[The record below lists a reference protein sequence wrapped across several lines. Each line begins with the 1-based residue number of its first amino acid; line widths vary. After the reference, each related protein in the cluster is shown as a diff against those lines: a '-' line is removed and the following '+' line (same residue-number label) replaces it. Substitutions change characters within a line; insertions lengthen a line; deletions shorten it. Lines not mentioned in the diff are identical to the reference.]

1 MVRGTRA
8 AMLGLALLIEPT
20 ASAQSDATGQL
31 WGNLTLDWH
40 KSPRVTYSLDL
51 EPKALVS
58 GPSDEPGWANIDL
71 TPSAEFAATKWIDL
85 VGEGVFGRTAQT
97 DDLETTE
104 LSARAG
110 ARFHLFSRQQRA
122 LFNEQLPRRRVV
134 IRDLARWEWR
144 RFSYSDGEPSSSS
157 GRFRNRIE
165 FLFPINRPN
174 LGHDGTIHLIADWEW
189 FVPLSDQ
196 QERFAS
202 RRRYRGGLGY
212 RHNRHWQTA
221 ALYLRTSSRNTI
233 DEPFTTSENVLD
245 LQLKRVW

>member
-1 MVRGTRA
+1 MLTVTRA
-8 AMLGLALLIEPT
+8 AMLGLALLIPPA
-20 ASAQSDATGQL
+20 ASAQSEATGQL

-40 KSPRVTYSLDL
+40 TSPRITYSFDL

-58 GPSDEPGWANIDL
+58 GPPDEPGWANIDL

-85 VGEGVFGRTAQT
+85 VAEGVLGRTVQT
-97 DDLETTE
+97 DDLKTTE

-110 ARFHLFSRQQRA
+110 ARFHLFSRQQRM
-122 LFNEQLPRRRVV
+122 LFNEQLPKRRVV
-134 IRDLARWEWR
+134 IRDLVRWEWR
-144 RFSYSDGEPSSSS
+144 RFSYSDGAPSSSS
-157 GRFRNRIE
+157 GRFRNRLE

-174 LGHDGTIHLIADWEW
+174 LGDDGTIHVIADWEW

-196 QERFAS
+196 HERFAS

-221 ALYLRTSSRNTI
+221 ALYIRTKSRNTI